1 MGAWRDVA
9 PVAEFPA
16 GCVRQVD
23 LPDGTPVAV
32 FNVGGRFFAIEDI
45 CSHEA
50 ETLSYGK
57 VEGEEIVCPLH
68 GARFSL
74 ATGAALSPPAYEPV
88 AIFPVR
94 IDGGIVQVDGTGH
107 D

>member
-1 MGAWRDVA
+1 MDSWRDVA
-9 PVAEFPA
+9 PLAEFPP
-16 GCVRQVD
+16 GTVRQLD
-23 LPDGTPVAV
+23 FPDGTPVAV
-32 FNVGGRFFAIEDI
+32 FHIGERFFAIEDV

-57 VEGEEIVCPLH
+57 VEGEEVVCPLH

-74 ATGAALSPPAYEPV
+74 ATGAAVGPPAYEPV
-88 AIFPVR
+88 ATFLVR
-94 IDGGIVQVDGTGH
+94 IEAGMVQVDASGH